1 MGTLLRLVQAV
12 ILPEDV
18 KMLTQNFVVF
28 LLSFVSGNA
37 LFEGMK
43 QD

>member
-18 KMLTQNFVVF
+18 ELLTQYFVVF
-28 LLSFVSGNA
+28 LLSFVSESA